1 VPSEVV
7 RAAARRL
14 AVIFGVAT
22 AGTAVVALLIGF
34 ATGASVGRAL
44 SLGWYIGGSALL
56 IGGFFIGNRGPA
68 RPQGEGWN
76 PFSLQRWTRW
86 ASPEEQRESI
96 SFSALLV
103 ILGFVLIVLGALVDS
118 RHGVI

>member
-1 VPSEVV
+1 MPSEVV

-14 AVIFGVAT
+14 AVIAGAVIG
-22 AGTAVVALLIGF
+22 GTAVVALLIGL
-34 ATGASVGRAL
+34 AAGASVGRAL
-44 SLGWYIGGSALL
+44 SLGWYLGGSALL
-56 IGGFFIGNRGPA
+56 IGGFFVGNRGPA
-68 RPQGEGWN
+68 RPQGDAWN
-76 PFSLQRWTRW
+76 PLSMQRWTRW

-103 ILGFVLIVLGALVDS
+103 ILGLVLIVLGAVVDS